1 MGNSMFASF
10 RDSEEYK
17 EYYKEVMSNT
27 LKDHQFTL
35 VVFIERLRATLI
47 EEQKQAKK
55 SWYIEEEV

>member
-1 MGNSMFASF
+1 MANSMFASF

-17 EYYKEVMSNT
+17 QHYKEVMNNT

-47 EEQKQAKK
+47 EEQKQ
-55 SWYIEEEV
+55 EREV

>member
-17 EYYKEVMSNT
+17 EHYKEVMNNT

-47 EEQKQAKK
+47 EEQKNERK
-55 SWYIEEEV
+55 V